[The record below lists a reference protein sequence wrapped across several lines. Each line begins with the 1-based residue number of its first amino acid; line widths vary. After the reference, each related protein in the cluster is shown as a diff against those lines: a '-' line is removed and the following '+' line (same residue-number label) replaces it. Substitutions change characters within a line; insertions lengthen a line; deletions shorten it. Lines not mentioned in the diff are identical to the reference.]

1 MSDVLWEQQ
10 LKINAEFIE
19 RFALIE
25 KQNKMMY
32 NAILAL
38 TNSLKYN
45 YNSGIYGIDK
55 DQWDN
60 VIKKFMEE

>member
-10 LKINAEFIE
+10 LKINAEIIE